1 MAHPGSASLGLATL
15 VALRERAS
23 AATVPSW
30 PDGKVLIHRTEE
42 LLISPAGEVL
52 PAQTSRVAHDAIMD
66 VSSKHL
72 LRSTQT
78 RRIRKSNSLVMVVR
92 GTYVATSYLEGEKPW
107 DVRRRVAQARL
118 LATMRHG
125 VLFTGESALV
135 TLGIEP
141 WWNNPDVTVRT
152 DARSGKP
159 ALFPAVP
166 VGEIIVPSV
175 AWHCRRSGPMV
186 EGLEAEDFWGM
197 PLAPIPLLAY
207 DLCQRAHPLQAFH
220 NVSAFLRFIA
230 GFDRWDLVGSRIR
243 EARWREHLIQEVSS
257 LGMER
262 GHRRTQAVLE
272 SASGGIESPAEST
285 VLWVLACLVRG
296 RQEVVCQHEVQ
307 VRGRR
312 FFVDI
317 ALPEEM
323 IAIEV
328 SGMGKFGGTA
338 ATADEVALRFSRR
351 QQLLTDSGW
360 RFINVYYEQCRDLSA
375 LVVYLRERLCAL
387 GVTVS
392 RPGGKL
398 WAAQSPELF
407 HRDRK
412 F

>member
-1 MAHPGSASLGLATL
+1 MAYPGSASLGLATL

-42 LLISPAGEVL
+42 LLISPAGEVS

-72 LRSTQT
+72 LRSTQS

-243 EARWREHLIQEVSS
+243 EARWREHLIQEVCS
-257 LGMER
+257 
-262 GHRRTQAVLE
+262 
-272 SASGGIESPAEST
+272 
-285 VLWVLACLVRG
+285 
-296 RQEVVCQHEVQ
+296 
-307 VRGRR
+307 
-312 FFVDI
+312 
-317 ALPEEM
+317 
-323 IAIEV
+323 
-328 SGMGKFGGTA
+328 
-338 ATADEVALRFSRR
+338 
-351 QQLLTDSGW
+351 
-360 RFINVYYEQCRDLSA
+360 
-375 LVVYLRERLCAL
+375 
-387 GVTVS
+387 
-392 RPGGKL
+392 
-398 WAAQSPELF
+398 
-407 HRDRK
+407 
-412 F
+412 